1 MSEALVTVERL
12 GVPRILEDVSLEV
25 RRGSVHVLAGPNG
38 GGKSTLV
45 GAILGLIEHEGRVE
59 SKATRIGYVPQRFAV
74 DRTIPVTVADFL
86 ALTRQ
91 RRPVCLGI
99 SRAAKHSI
107 ASLLDRVG
115 LAGMEKKPLWALS
128 GGELQRTLLAN
139 AIDPKPELLVLDEPG
154 AGLDAA
160 SAARLDEIVTGA
172 KKDGVTVLMVSHD
185 LAQARRLGDR
195 VTVLDRRVVR
205 DGPPAEALA

>member
-1 MSEALVTVERL
+1 LSDALVTVERL

-25 RRGSVHVLAGPNG
+25 RRGRVHVLVGPNG

-45 GAILGLIEHEGRVE
+45 GAILGLVEHDGRVE
-59 SKATRIGYVPQRFAV
+59 TKATRIGYVPQRFAV

-99 SRAAKHSI
+99 SPAAKRSI

-160 SAARLDEIVTGA
+160 SAARLEEIVLGA
-172 KKDGVTVLMVSHD
+172 RKDGVTVLMVSHD

-205 DGPPAEALA
+205 DGTPSEALA

>member
-1 MSEALVTVERL
+1 LSDALVTVERL

-25 RRGSVHVLAGPNG
+25 RRGSVHVLVGPNG

-45 GAILGLIEHEGRVE
+45 GAILGLVEHDGRVLTR
-59 SKATRIGYVPQRFAV
+59 ATRIGYVPQRFAV

-91 RRPVCLGI
+91 RRPVCLGL
-99 SRAAKHSI
+99 SRAAKLTI
-107 ASLLDRVG
+107 ASLLERVG

-160 SAARLDEIVTGA
+160 SAARLDEIVLGA

-185 LAQARRLGDR
+185 HAQARRLADR

-205 DGPPAEALA
+205 DGAPSEALV